1 MCGGEMVRIY
11 CMRQESIFISFFLKG
26 MVDLHK
32 IMENLTKYLNIELY
46 IVNIL
51 CHLLLVEIQFQSIAM
66 ESIYYM
72 INFSTLV
79 PKTTFQQAQWII

>member
-1 MCGGEMVRIY
+1 
-11 CMRQESIFISFFLKG
+11 

-51 CHLLLVEIQFQSIAM
+51 CHLLLVEIQFQSKAM
-66 ESIYYM
+66 ENIYYM